1 MPVRVCCAPGETV
14 VSPTMADAMHGV
26 ATLEPVKDSPPGRQF
41 YRLLP
46 HADDL
51 VKIAHERRQG
61 SHVGAE
67 EQAPNGHA
75 EEEELERI
83 HKIADWKVDPP
94 PPLAPIEV
102 DADDVDL
109 LRR

>member
-1 MPVRVCCAPGETV
+1 
-14 VSPTMADAMHGV
+14 MAAAMLGV
-26 ATLEPVKDSPPGRQF
+26 ASLEPVKNSPPGRQF

-51 VKIAHERRQG
+51 VKIAQERRRG
-61 SHVGAE
+61 SHSSGTDEAGKNE
-67 EQAPNGHA
+67 DLSAIH
-75 EEEELERI
+75 EL
-83 HKIADWKVDPP
+83 ADWHVDPP
-94 PPLAPIEV
+94 PPLATIEV

>member
-1 MPVRVCCAPGETV
+1 
-14 VSPTMADAMHGV
+14 MAAAMHGV
-26 ATLEPVKDSPPGRQF
+26 ASLEPVRDSPPGRQF

-51 VKIAHERRQG
+51 VKIAQERRRG
-61 SHVGAE
+61 SHSSGGDVPDGKADD
-67 EQAPNGHA
+67 
-75 EEEELERI
+75 EELAAI
-83 HKIADWKVDPP
+83 HKLADWHVDPP
-94 PPLAPIEV
+94 PPLAAIEV